1 MAAVMVGEFI
11 AQYSTLP
18 GVELD
23 WGAMTDPNTVGTRSP
38 TLGRIRGQ
46 TDMSRYARRT
56 GLVEID
62 PEADLGCVLK
72 LPGKGL
78 MRASDPQVRI
88 LALQPR
94 ARIDLLI

>member
-46 TDMSRYARRT
+46 TDMSR
-56 GLVEID
+56 
-62 PEADLGCVLK
+62 
-72 LPGKGL
+72 
-78 MRASDPQVRI
+78 
-88 LALQPR
+88 
-94 ARIDLLI
+94 